1 MSRRLTTSSQTTFG
15 LRTKLSGVITLSSRA
30 MVMSSLGCLGVASI
44 VFGDAARSVAQ
55 QPSTQ
60 ALPSGPAGQ
69 AGPGGQSSAPYY
81 TDPATGIV
89 YRRVHRTI
97 ERPIVETQVQPQ
109 ESTVY
114 RPETVIESRPETRT
128 VYTPVVKYDWQPKV
142 KNRWNPFVQPT
153 LHYEHTPRTHWEA
166 RNETIEKKEYRTN
179 WVAEK
184 RRVEVPQ
191 QVVRIQREEKIDYEP
206 VGRVAPQVSQPPGS
220 VDAAI
225 AARLRPLDSSAPI
238 VPYGAAPGGSVGSI
252 ASSSTRSSDQVG
264 LRATELQPNGY
275 SLPLPP
281 ATGGVARS
289 PMTPIWR

>member
-1 MSRRLTTSSQTTFG
+1 MPQRLTKSFRTTFAFHG
-15 LRTKLSGVITLSSRA
+15 KFSATITLASRA
-30 MVMSSLGCLGVASI
+30 MMMSSVGCLGIAAI
-44 VFGDAARSVAQ
+44 VLGDAARSVAQ
-55 QPSTQ
+55 PPSTQ
-60 ALPSGPAGQ
+60 ALPAGPAGQ
-69 AGPGGQSSAPYY
+69 TGQASAPYY

-97 ERPIVETQVQPQ
+97 ERPVMETQVQPQ

-114 RPETVIESRPETRT
+114 RPETVVESRPETRT
-128 VYTPVVKYDWQPKV
+128 VYTPVVKYDWEPRV

-166 RNETIEKKEYRTN
+166 RNETIEKKQYRTN

-191 QVVRIQREEKIDYEP
+191 QVVRIQREEKVDYEP
-206 VGRVAPQVSQPPGS
+206 VGRVTPHPSQPPGS
-220 VDAAI
+220 VDSAI

-238 VPYGAAPGGSVGSI
+238 VPYGATPDGSVGTI
-252 ASSSTRSSDQVG
+252 AAASNRSSDQVG
-264 LRATELQPNGY
+264 LRATELQPSGY

-281 ATGGVARS
+281 ATSGMARS
-289 PMTPIWR
+289 PLMPIWR